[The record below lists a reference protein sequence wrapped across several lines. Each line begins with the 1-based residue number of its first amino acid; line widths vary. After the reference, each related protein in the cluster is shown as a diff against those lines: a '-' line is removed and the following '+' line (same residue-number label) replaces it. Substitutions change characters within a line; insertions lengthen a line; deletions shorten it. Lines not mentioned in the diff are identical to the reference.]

1 LALADQHGRT
11 TRYRKLVRRNRMV
24 GVLRLAVPVVGA
36 FVLVA
41 LLVQIALSSLGAR
54 YSIGRIEVS
63 PDRIKVEAPEYAGTM
78 SDGSTYRVWAEE
90 AAAAVENTNLIALN
104 NARVVLERLD
114 GLRRE
119 ASAAIGMLDTVTQ
132 EVRVEGATDISDS
145 SGTSGRL
152 YDSVFDWATQ
162 TLTARGRVAIDYA
175 DGATVR
181 AEGMVHEAEL
191 SRWTFT
197 KATVTLPSTPGE
209 NAE

>member
-1 LALADQHGRT
+1 MALADHHGRT

-90 AAAAVENTNLIALN
+90 AAAAV
-104 NARVVLERLD
+104 
-114 GLRRE
+114 
-119 ASAAIGMLDTVTQ
+119 
-132 EVRVEGATDISDS
+132 
-145 SGTSGRL
+145 
-152 YDSVFDWATQ
+152 
-162 TLTARGRVAIDYA
+162 
-175 DGATVR
+175 
-181 AEGMVHEAEL
+181 
-191 SRWTFT
+191 
-197 KATVTLPSTPGE
+197 
-209 NAE
+209 

>member
-1 LALADQHGRT
+1 MALAAQHGRT
-11 TRYRKLVRRNRMV
+11 TRYKKLLRRNRV
-24 GVLRLAVPVVGA
+24 VSVLRLAVPVFGA
-36 FVLVA
+36 VTLAA
-41 LLVQIALSSLGAR
+41 LLAQIALSSLGAR
-54 YSIGRIEVS
+54 YSIGSIEVS
-63 PDRIKVEAPEYAGTM
+63 PERIKVEAPEYAGTM
-78 SDGSTYRVWAEE
+78 ADGSTYRVWAEE
-90 AAAAVENTNLIALN
+90 AAATVENTDLIALN
-104 NARVVLERLD
+104 NARVVLQRLD

-119 ASAAIGMLDTVTQ
+119 ASAAIGMLDTSTQ

-162 TLTARGRVAIDYA
+162 TLTARGRVSIDYA

-181 AEGMVHEAEL
+181 AQGMVHEAEL

-209 NAE
+209 NEE